1 MILKMFPNYMKYNYC
16 VDMSYL
22 TTMKAYIYHKAC
34 KGKGCLLPLK
44 MPQVVDP
51 SGEMPQVIDPSG
63 EV

>member
-1 MILKMFPNYMKYNYC
+1 MKYNYC

-44 MPQVVDP
+44 ISQVVDP